1 MKRRVLVGMVLPL
14 SLAFLQP
21 SAFAQAAAESV
32 LLNANS
38 AAATAK
44 AGSAL
49 GSTLNRAGKQIGE
62 RVQQTVQPAP
72 ERVSQAGAR
81 PVSTIVF
88 KSPATSGGTAQ
99 AEGPMIA
106 SVQGAAPTCASTSQP
121 ASMPG
126 SKTAAESAQPICS
139 AQNSSITS
147 APQKYK
153 SVVTV
158 SFPK

>member
-88 KSPATSGGTAQ
+88 KSPAK
-99 AEGPMIA
+99 
-106 SVQGAAPTCASTSQP
+106 CASTSQP